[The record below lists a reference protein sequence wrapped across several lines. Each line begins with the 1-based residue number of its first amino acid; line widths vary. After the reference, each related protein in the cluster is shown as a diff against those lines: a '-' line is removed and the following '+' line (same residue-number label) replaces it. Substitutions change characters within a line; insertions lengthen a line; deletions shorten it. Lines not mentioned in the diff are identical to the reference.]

1 MRGGDF
7 YFKTEAGKQE
17 IQDRGHRLPSSLRSL
32 LLMVDG
38 QRDQTQLRELMT
50 GLHAPDDGLE
60 QLVVLGLVKRSEPPS
75 APSLGPLPGEVAV
88 PVEFGRYRRLYEIVT
103 DTVRRHLGLKSISAA
118 QGRED
123 RVTRCWPCF
132 LKSPPM
138 TKARACLRHRWL
150 PFPRRSS
157 LTHPLARHHVACG
170 HAVLS
175 SLQRPSGSHIR
186 IDHHLVSIVQGHPP
200 AMSSCDSF
208 AQRRV
213 TNR

>member
-1 MRGGDF
+1 MQVGDF

-103 DTVRRHLGLKSISAA
+103 DTVRRHLGLKGYFV
-118 QGRED
+118 Q
-123 RVTRCWPCF
+123 
-132 LKSPPM
+132 LKVEKCPDVDSLLALLPEIATAL
-138 TKARACLRHRWL
+138 TKAKSHAFASDW
-150 PFPRRSS
+150 
-157 LTHPLARHHVACG
+157 LARTRAE
-170 HAVLS
+170 
-175 SLQRPSGSHIR
+175 
-186 IDHHLVSIVQGHPP
+186 VQ
-200 AMSSCDSF
+200 A
-208 AQRRV
+208 
-213 TNR
+213 